1 MLLSIGSIILVSL
14 ALTSLFQKIKIPGI
28 IAMILTGILLG
39 PFVLNLI
46 DPQILNLSPD
56 LRQIALI
63 IILIRAGLSVDI
75 KDLKK
80 VGRPAILLSFIPSTI
95 EIIIVALLSHLLFQL
110 DLVESLILGSIVAAI
125 SPAAIVPRMIQL
137 IQSKRGT
144 KKAIPQMI
152 LAASSLEDIY
162 VITLFAVFIQIYQ
175 SNQSPISVLVQLPL
189 SIISGALMGILVGY
203 ILVYLFK
210 VIHMRDT
217 IKVFGLFGVSF
228 LMVYLETIL
237 KSVFPFSGL
246 LSVMVLGGTI
256 LKLYPDLSSRLTLKF
271 SKIWI
276 GAEIMLF
283 VLVGAIMDITVLKN
297 VGIYALIL
305 LVVAM
310 SLRIFSAYLITI
322 NTELTIKERLF
333 IGFSSLPKA
342 TVQAA
347 IGSIP
352 LALGIPGGEIM
363 LSVAVLAI
371 LITTPIGTILI
382 DSLAEKVLELDSIM

>member
-217 IKVFGLFGVSF
+217 IKVLVLFGVSF

>member
-210 VIHMRDT
+210 IIHMRDT
-217 IKVFGLFGVSF
+217 IKVLVLFGVSF

>member
-28 IAMILTGILLG
+28 IAMIFTGILLG